1 MYTTLLFDVDDT
13 LLDFGK
19 TEYYALNETLK
30 QLGLICTDEI
40 VKTYNGINVKLWEK
54 YQKGEITKKRLV
66 VKRFELLAERYGFD
80 FDACMANEIFISNTS
95 RGFFEIDG
103 AKDALIKLKEKYDVY
118 AVTNAL
124 LKVSTARLK
133 GSGFY
138 DLFLKVFNSDQ
149 IGASKPNKEFF
160 DVVFREINE
169 KDKSKILIVG
179 DSLSSDILGGI
190 NNGID
195 TAWVNPNGKTTDLP
209 VTITVK
215 SVSEL
220 INILL

>member
-19 TEYYALNETLK
+19 TEHFALNETLK
-30 QLGLICTDEI
+30 QLGIFCNDEI
-40 VKTYNGINVKLWEK
+40 VKTYNGINIKLWEQ
-54 YQKGEITKKRLV
+54 YQKGEITKKRLI
-66 VKRFELLAERYGFD
+66 VKRFELLAEKYGFN
-80 FDACMANEIFISNTS
+80 FDAKEANELFIQNTS
-95 RGFFEIDG
+95 RGFFEIEG
-103 AKDALIKLKEKYDVY
+103 AKDTLIKLKEKYDVY

-179 DSLSSDILGGI
+179 DSLSSDMLGGI

-195 TAWVNPNGKTTDLP
+195 TAWVNAGGKTTDLP
-209 VTITVK
+209 VTMTVK

-220 INILL
+220 TNILL

>member
-19 TEYYALNETLK
+19 TEHFALSKTL
-30 QLGLICTDEI
+30 QELGINPTDEMI
-40 VKTYNGINVKLWEK
+40 KTYNGINIRLWEQ
-54 YQKGEITKKRLV
+54 YQKGEITKNRLI
-66 VKRFELLAERYGFD
+66 VKRFEDFALAYGFD
-80 FDACMANEIFISNTS
+80 FDAKEANELFIENTS
-95 RGFFEIDG
+95 KGFFEIEG

-160 DVVFREINE
+160 DVVFKEINE

-195 TAWVNPNGKTTDLP
+195 TAWVNPNGKTTDFP

-215 SVSEL
+215 SVTEL
-220 INILL
+220 VDIL

>member
-19 TEYYALNETLK
+19 TEYFALSKTL
-30 QLGLICTDEI
+30 QVLGINPKDEMI
-40 VKTYNGINVKLWEK
+40 KTYNGINIRLWEM
-54 YQKGEITKKRLV
+54 YQKGEITKQRLII
-66 VKRFELLAERYGFD
+66 KRFELLAENYGFD
-80 FDACMANEIFISNTS
+80 FDAKEANELFIENTS
-95 RGFFEIDG
+95 IGFFEIEG
-103 AKDALIKLKEKYDVY
+103 AKDALIKLKQKYDVY

-133 GSGFY
+133 GSGLY

-160 DVVFREINE
+160 DVVFKEINE
-169 KDKSKILIVG
+169 KDKSKILIIG

-195 TAWVNPNGKTTDLP
+195 TAWVNPKGQTTSLP
-209 VTITVK
+209 VTINVK
-215 SVSEL
+215 SVAEL
-220 INILL
+220 VDIL